1 MRMLEMNFLGAPAM
15 CELIHCNLDHLCGS
29 VVNPRDAAGVEANV
43 IAGYCWHIQVRTMYR
58 SNLSDSKLKV
68 TRVGTN
74 GRKEFIIAG
83 EHYWVHVTIDRF
95 TGRVLDKQIEVVKE

>member
-1 MRMLEMNFLGAPAM
+1 
-15 CELIHCNLDHLCGS
+15 
-29 VVNPRDAAGVEANV
+29 
-43 IAGYCWHIQVRTMYR
+43 MYR

-95 TGRVLDKQIEVVKE
+95 TGWVIDKQIEVVNE